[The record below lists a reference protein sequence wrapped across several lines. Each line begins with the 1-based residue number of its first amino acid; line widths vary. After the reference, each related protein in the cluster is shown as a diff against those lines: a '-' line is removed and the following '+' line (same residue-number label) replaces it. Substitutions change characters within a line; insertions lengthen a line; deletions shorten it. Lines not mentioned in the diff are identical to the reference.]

1 VLNAHWA
8 QAFAATMKDEFGAPL
23 TPISGAERDAFLIE
37 LSKADP

>member
-8 QAFAATMKDEFGAPL
+8 QAFVAAIEDEFGAAL
-23 TPISGAERDAFLIE
+23 TPISDAERDAFLIE